1 MRVPYLGP
9 RSASVVITAALIL
22 LVSLYAISQ
31 VPSKLRTSC
40 YPKRGLRPLKDRRLM
55 GSLLEEYGF
64 KTGVEVGVQQG
75 AYADIVLSKW
85 KSCQSYKLV
94 DLWKH
99 QENYVDK
106 ANVDQET
113 QDRYFKD
120 TKATLKAY
128 GNITE
133 YYRMRST
140 EAAEKMERDS
150 LDFAY
155 LDARHDYCG
164 VREDLEANDVLM

>member
-1 MRVPYLGP
+1 M
-9 RSASVVITAALIL
+9 VITAALIL
-22 LVSLYAISQ
+22 LVSLYAIFQIS
-31 VPSKLRTSC
+31 SKLRPSC
-40 YPKRGLRPLKDRRLM
+40 YPKRGLRPLKDRILM
-55 GSLLEEYGF
+55 GYLLEEYGL
-64 KTGVEVGVQQG
+64 TRGVEVGVKQG
-75 AYADIVLSKW
+75 NFALSVLSQW

-113 QDRYFKD
+113 QDRYFQE

-128 GNITE
+128 GNVTE
-133 YYRMRST
+133 YYRMSST
-140 EAAEKMERDS
+140 EAAKQMERDS

-155 LDARHDYCG
+155 IDARHDYCG
-164 VREDLEANDVLM
+164 VTEDLEANDVLM

>member
-1 MRVPYLGP
+1 
-9 RSASVVITAALIL
+9 
-22 LVSLYAISQ
+22 
-31 VPSKLRTSC
+31 
-40 YPKRGLRPLKDRRLM
+40 M
-55 GSLLEEYGF
+55 GYLLEEYGL
-64 KTGVEVGVQQG
+64 TRGVEVGVKQG
-75 AYADIVLSKW
+75 NFALSVLSQW

-113 QDRYFKD
+113 QDRYFQE

-128 GNITE
+128 GNVTE
-133 YYRMRST
+133 YYRMSST
-140 EAAEKMERDS
+140 EAAKQMERDS

-155 LDARHDYCG
+155 IDARHDYCG
-164 VREDLEANDVLM
+164 VTEDLEANDVLM